1 MKELGGFI
9 ALCFLGMLWIEK
21 TSRVF
26 SVEGDVKIPISQNE
40 LAPVIGEEI
49 YLVADSVF
57 QKAEGIALQKTKEEI
72 ARFNASIKYKLDI
85 LNGLEAFKGK
95 SLEEMAARAMLG
107 PLTDSDNADTWIKFQ
122 KAITTIYQEKTTL
135 IKPILYLVNFCLVK
149 YHIHKKIKPTLKVNL
164 NLMCQR
170 KAPGTLPARILIQKP
185 CSTDQKSRQIPFFGF
200 LKFLSTA
207 SDLQR
212 CLENTECLSSQSTK
226 NILTL
231 AIPIYLSLKS
241 KYSTLLK
248 SV

>member
-26 SVEGDVKIPISQNE
+26 SVEGDVKFPIGQNE

-72 ARFNASIKYKLDI
+72 ERFNASIKYKLDI

-122 KAITTIYQEKTTL
+122 KAITTIYQEKNYVDKADLIFSKFLFSEISYTQKDKTDAQGKFKLDVPTQGTWYIACKNSDSKTL
-135 IKPILYLVNFCLVK
+135 LNGSEIEANTFFWFFEVPVDGFRSSALLGKYRMPFQPKYKEYINLSNTNLFKP
-149 YHIHKKIKPTLKVNL
+149 KIKV
-164 NLMCQR
+164 
-170 KAPGTLPARILIQKP
+170 
-185 CSTDQKSRQIPFFGF
+185 
-200 LKFLSTA
+200 
-207 SDLQR
+207 
-212 CLENTECLSSQSTK
+212 
-226 NILTL
+226 
-231 AIPIYLSLKS
+231 
-241 KYSTLLK
+241 
-248 SV
+248 